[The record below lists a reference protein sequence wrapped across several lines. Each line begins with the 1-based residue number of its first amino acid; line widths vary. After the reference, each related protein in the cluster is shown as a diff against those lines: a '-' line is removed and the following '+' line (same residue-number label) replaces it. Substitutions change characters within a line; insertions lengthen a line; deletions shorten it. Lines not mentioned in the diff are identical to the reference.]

1 MFVEKSVCEL
11 NFCFRSQRRSSRRN
25 PRLERGK
32 RESLIQLEMEHH
44 PSGSPRNVVPRYL
57 LVREFLNARVSETK
71 LLCHSLKRKLGEDLF
86 GSSAVDGKSR
96 RRATSPRSWKF
107 WQRDERKR
115 KRKGGNEDEN
125 EEERLPREK
134 RRKET
139 RKESWRKERGKLA
152 THEWLAKRC
161 AHFSLLLSILR
172 LDFIF
177 RSLSLALRSMPMK
190 NKHAPSQSEMNTMA
204 TRDLVT

>member
-1 MFVEKSVCEL
+1 M
-11 NFCFRSQRRSSRRN
+11 
-25 PRLERGK
+25 
-32 RESLIQLEMEHH
+32 SLIQLEMEQQ
-44 PSGSPRNVVPRYL
+44 PGGSTPNVVPRYL
-57 LVREFLNARVSETK
+57 LVREFLNSRFSETK

-96 RRATSPRSWKF
+96 RRATSPRNWKF

-125 EEERLPREK
+125 DAFPPTLLPREK

-139 RKESWRKERGKLA
+139 RKESWIKERGKLA

-161 AHFSLLLSILR
+161 AYFSLLLSQRIVSILYFVR
-172 LDFIF
+172 S
-177 RSLSLALRSMPMK
+177 RSLYARC
-190 NKHAPSQSEMNTMA
+190 
-204 TRDLVT
+204 R

>member
-1 MFVEKSVCEL
+1 
-11 NFCFRSQRRSSRRN
+11 
-25 PRLERGK
+25 
-32 RESLIQLEMEHH
+32 MEQQ
-44 PSGSPRNVVPRYL
+44 PGGSTPNVVPRYL
-57 LVREFLNARVSETK
+57 LVREFLNSRFSETK

-96 RRATSPRSWKF
+96 RRATSPRNWKF

-125 EEERLPREK
+125 DAFPPTLLPREK

-139 RKESWRKERGKLA
+139 RKESWIKERGKLA

-161 AHFSLLLSILR
+161 AYFSLLLSILR

>member
-1 MFVEKSVCEL
+1 
-11 NFCFRSQRRSSRRN
+11 
-25 PRLERGK
+25 
-32 RESLIQLEMEHH
+32 MEQQ
-44 PSGSPRNVVPRYL
+44 PGGGSKTPNVVPRYL
-57 LVREFLNARVSETK
+57 LVREFLNSRFSETK
-71 LLCHSLKRKLGEDLF
+71 LLCHSLKRKLGEDIF

-96 RRATSPRSWKF
+96 RRATSPRNWKF

-115 KRKGGNEDEN
+115 KRKGGNEDGN
-125 EEERLPREK
+125 EEVRLPREK

>member
-1 MFVEKSVCEL
+1 M
-11 NFCFRSQRRSSRRN
+11 
-25 PRLERGK
+25 
-32 RESLIQLEMEHH
+32 
-44 PSGSPRNVVPRYL
+44 
-57 LVREFLNARVSETK
+57 
-71 LLCHSLKRKLGEDLF
+71 
-86 GSSAVDGKSR
+86 DGKSR